1 MAKLVPLPQL
11 TRPWW
16 GVMRQRR
23 LATIVNGKPMSQVEL
38 ARRVTAEGAAITAG
52 GIQQMEKGR
61 RQEQKRPMFN
71 AIERALE
78 LPLDFL
84 FEIHNPP
91 DAPYVPP
98 GEESPI
104 ETLLDVQTTGPCIL
118 IDDLTPGM
126 EALLDTVSGYPDEV
140 LFSLVEAAPVSP
152 RQRRRSEAARDER
165 QA

>member
-16 GVMRQRR
+16 RVMRHAR
-23 LATIVNGKPMSQVEL
+23 LATIVNGKPMTQPEL
-38 ARRVTAEGAAITAG
+38 ARRVTAAGAAVTPG

-71 AIERALE
+71 AIERALG
-78 LPLDFL
+78 LPLDSL

-98 GEESPI
+98 GEDSLI
-104 ETLLDVQTTGPCIL
+104 ELLLDVETKGPSIL
-118 IDDLTPGM
+118 VDELTPGM
-126 EALLDTVSGYPDEV
+126 EALLHTVSGYPDEV
-140 LFSLVEAAPVSP
+140 LFRLVEVAPASL
-152 RQRRRSEAARDER
+152 RQRRPGAARDER